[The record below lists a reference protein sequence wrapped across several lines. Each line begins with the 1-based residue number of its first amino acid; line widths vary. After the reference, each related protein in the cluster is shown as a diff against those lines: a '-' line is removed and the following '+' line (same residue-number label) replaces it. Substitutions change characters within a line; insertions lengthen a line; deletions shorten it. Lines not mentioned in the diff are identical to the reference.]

1 MAYPWPPTTTP
12 AGRPAANVSIDP
24 VAEARLANMSPEM
37 QVQTLL
43 HAVAEK
49 KYKVEKLH
57 NELAL
62 ANSKVD
68 SLEDSL
74 KAVHKELAAVRK
86 ELAAKDKKM
95 MSDTKVLNTIKK
107 LVESAPTA
115 QESALALSAAARRLQ
130 QPQVSEPAS
139 SGYVAAKGPQMDN
152 NFHLKVHF
160 SKKAVII
167 DQNGQVHEKTEDTH
181 EAKKRR
187 KREAYQESKKRS
199 LERSRMQKEEEEA
212 ASKKLLD
219 TALED
224 AEVGTMTSS
233 PSALSVSTASG
244 SSGAAPSEGKQ
255 DCMMSDD
262 TVDGEPSSK
271 KMKVNPSEDGQD
283 GASTG
288 IGDPK

>member
-1 MAYPWPPTTTP
+1 
-12 AGRPAANVSIDP
+12 
-24 VAEARLANMSPEM
+24 
-37 QVQTLL
+37 
-43 HAVAEK
+43 
-49 KYKVEKLH
+49 
-57 NELAL
+57 
-62 ANSKVD
+62 
-68 SLEDSL
+68 
-74 KAVHKELAAVRK
+74 
-86 ELAAKDKKM
+86 
-95 MSDTKVLNTIKK
+95 
-107 LVESAPTA
+107 
-115 QESALALSAAARRLQ
+115 
-130 QPQVSEPAS
+130 
-139 SGYVAAKGPQMDN
+139 MDN

-199 LERSRMQKEEEEA
+199 LERSRMQKEEEEEEEA